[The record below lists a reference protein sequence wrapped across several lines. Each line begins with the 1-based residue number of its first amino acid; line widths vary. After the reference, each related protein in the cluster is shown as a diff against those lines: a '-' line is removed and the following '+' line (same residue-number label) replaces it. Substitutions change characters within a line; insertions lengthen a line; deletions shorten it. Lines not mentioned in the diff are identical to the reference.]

1 MATTHPHAH
10 LYFKQKA
17 ITASLRT
24 AVRCSQWLPEGPYDL
39 PIQLGTGEVKMMTI
53 GEVQPA
59 QPKRDFGDGI
69 AGPPSSKRHGADAR
83 ERTGGRPPQP
93 CVRAHVLLGGRIG
106 RALDRRP
113 RALAHPTP
121 RRFSP
126 SSAVAHFV
134 GAKLEPQLHSTVA
147 SASTQ

>member
-69 AGPPSSKRHGADAR
+69 AGPPSSKRH
-83 ERTGGRPPQP
+83 
-93 CVRAHVLLGGRIG
+93 
-106 RALDRRP
+106 
-113 RALAHPTP
+113 
-121 RRFSP
+121 
-126 SSAVAHFV
+126 VAHFV